1 MFEQSKPGTTAEV
14 PTVKINIPENDD
26 ILRCPAASDGENVSH
41 CLFVYTFCKFQE
53 VQCQSPCTL
62 VFRENKGHS
71 CNRDS
76 LYNEPLILKEFKEV
90 IRHPP
95 CSS

>member
-41 CLFVYTFCKFQE
+41 CLFV
-53 VQCQSPCTL
+53 
-62 VFRENKGHS
+62 
-71 CNRDS
+71 
-76 LYNEPLILKEFKEV
+76 
-90 IRHPP
+90 
-95 CSS
+95 

>member
-41 CLFVYTFCKFQE
+41 CAFQLSVNSRKYNVNLLVIWYLE
-53 VQCQSPCTL
+53 RIRGIVVPVIMTTCTL
-62 VFRENKGHS
+62 NPG
-71 CNRDS
+71 
-76 LYNEPLILKEFKEV
+76 L
-90 IRHPP
+90 
-95 CSS
+95 

>member
-41 CLFVYTFCKFQE
+41 FVCFN
-53 VQCQSPCTL
+53 L
-62 VFRENKGHS
+62 
-71 CNRDS
+71 
-76 LYNEPLILKEFKEV
+76 L
-90 IRHPP
+90 
-95 CSS
+95 

>member
-41 CLFVYTFCKFQE
+41 CLYKPSVNSRKYNVNLLVLWYLERIRDIVVIETA
-53 VQCQSPCTL
+53 CTM
-62 VFRENKGHS
+62 N
-71 CNRDS
+71 
-76 LYNEPLILKEFKEV
+76 P
-90 IRHPP
+90 
-95 CSS
+95 

>member
-41 CLFVYTFCKFQE
+41 FVCINLLLIPGSTM
-53 VQCQSPCTL
+53 SI
-62 VFRENKGHS
+62 
-71 CNRDS
+71 S
-76 LYNEPLILKEFKEV
+76 LYFGI
-90 IRHPP
+90 
-95 CSS
+95 